1 MEFDTVRAILDGRN
15 LLKIVIETRPN
26 ARFRQRCDLEI
37 GDRGNERLVAAVA
50 LERGSLDLQIH
61 PRDEAR
67 RVICHALLGKAA
79 GKFLIGR
86 RGIPSHPIGVDGIIG
101 DDLEQL
107 IVEATGPLI
116 STV

>member
-1 MEFDTVRAILDGRN
+1 MELDTVGTAGRMLN
-15 LLKIVIETRPN
+15 RSKIVVKARPS
-26 ARFRQRCDLEI
+26 ALLVKRRDTVV
-37 GDRGNERLVAAVA
+37 GNRRNEHVFAASA
-50 LERGSLDLQIH
+50 LERELLELEIH

-107 IVEATGPLI
+107 VVEATGPLI